1 MLHLGLF
8 MRSASATVV
17 RGRRDGWR
25 ISEVWR
31 FSENVVNGRRRGHNV
46 GQYSLFADRM
56 YRQGAPGIY
65 LFNPFDNKPEVWKS
79 LVSEGLPPS
88 LVAMRA
94 KGVTATDEHD

>member
-1 MLHLGLF
+1 M
-8 MRSASATVV
+8 TVV
-17 RGRRDGWR
+17 PGLDNGL
-25 ISEVWR
+25 
-31 FSENVVNGRRRGHNV
+31 VVNGRRRGHNV
-46 GQYSLFADRM
+46 GEYSLFADRM

-65 LFNPFDNKPEVWKS
+65 LFNPFDNKPEVWKA